1 MLHCVV
7 HLYYVPGSEKRDILR
22 CACFK
27 DMYGM
32 EDLNKKVGCLQRRRY
47 KCRYGRP
54 KQSPDLEGS
63 VLTKG
68 SHLKNDNVTVG
79 RGDVLIHTVN
89 CDHIACMY
97 MYHV

>member
-32 EDLNKKVGCLQRRRY
+32 EHLNKKVGCLQRRRY

-63 VLTKG
+63 RAVPSYGAGEATAPPENLT
-68 SHLKNDNVTVG
+68 SLHSLTD
-79 RGDVLIHTVN
+79 LPLL
-89 CDHIACMY
+89 
-97 MYHV
+97 

>member
-32 EDLNKKVGCLQRRRY
+32 EDLNKKVGCLQRRWVVYRGGGLFTEKVGCLQRRRY
-47 KCRYGRP
+47 
-54 KQSPDLEGS
+54 
-63 VLTKG
+63 
-68 SHLKNDNVTVG
+68 
-79 RGDVLIHTVN
+79 
-89 CDHIACMY
+89 
-97 MYHV
+97 

>member
-32 EDLNKKVGCLQRRRY
+32 EDLNKKVGCLQRRRVVY
-47 KCRYGRP
+47 RGGVTNAGTE
-54 KQSPDLEGS
+54 DLNK
-63 VLTKG
+63 VQ
-68 SHLKNDNVTVG
+68 
-79 RGDVLIHTVN
+79 I
-89 CDHIACMY
+89 
-97 MYHV
+97 